1 MIRQVEQYHG
11 IALAR
16 LVGGELAVTVGARSH
31 EDYCS
36 VYTVNDSVALYV
48 KYSTSRLSPWTF
60 GFKVEHQGEIR
71 DLRARFDDIFVTL
84 VCGLDGIACLACA
97 EYQRVLD
104 DDPKSGEWIKVRRG
118 PRQKYA
124 VSGSD
129 GRTICKIG
137 DNEYPAK
144 VLGAVRAAKVQGR
157 PSEVMFTE

>member
-11 IALAR
+11 AALAR
-16 LVGGELAVTVGARSH
+16 LVRAEESPAIRLRVHGEFRSAYMLD
-31 EDYCS
+31 ER
-36 VYTVNDSVALYV
+36 VALYV

-60 GFKVEHQGEIR
+60 GFKIAHQEEITA
-71 DLRARFDDIFVTL
+71 LRNELDEAFVTL
-84 VCGLDGIACLACA
+84 VCGDDGIACLSGS

-104 DDPKSGEWIKVRRG
+104 DDPRIGEWIRVARS

-129 GRTICKIG
+129 GERVCRIG

-144 VLGAVRAAKVQGR
+144 VYAAIHRMNPAQGER
-157 PSEVMFTE
+157 